1 MITEHL
7 LGWFFLSVIFIYIF
21 LLKEKYS
28 EVKNCLLIAFILRAL
43 CVVLDQYE
51 LIRLPDGYA
60 DASKFEATARL
71 FSREYGLII
80 IFDFFKTD
88 AFLISRIIS
97 IFYTILGESKMM
109 AQSISVALGTA
120 SVYLVYKLCLIL
132 WDNRSAKKAAW
143 LTSIFPILILYSSLT
158 LREVYI
164 IFFLLFGLIGIAK
177 FINNNSFISLFQTLI
192 SFAILIFFHG
202 PLAIG
207 AFVFLFYLVTSL
219 IKNQLFKLYHLKIDK
234 LSLFL
239 ILFSLIP
246 LILFLSNNIEIP
258 YIGGIQTLF
267 NLSGSI
273 PKINNYMF
281 DTAAYPSWLLINN
294 NYELFTKGI
303 FKILYFL
310 YGPFVWDIKTSY
322 HLIGL
327 LDGSLYIIL
336 TIFLL
341 KNWQTIWA
349 NPVGRFFILL
359 LLSYIIIYGISVGN
373 FGTGI
378 RHRSKFVIILIIL
391 AAPKLH
397 KFVFYFKKI

>member
-1 MITEHL
+1 MITEDL

-28 EVKNCLLIAFILRAL
+28 EVKNCLLIAFILRAF
-43 CVVLDQYE
+43 CVVFDQYD

-60 DASKFEATARL
+60 DASKFEANARL
-71 FSREYGLII
+71 FARDYGLLI

-88 AFLISRIIS
+88 AFLLSRIIA

-164 IFFLLFGLIGIAK
+164 IFFLLIGLIGIAK
-177 FINNNSFISLFQTLI
+177 FINNNSFFSLFQTLI
-192 SFAILIFFHG
+192 SFVILIFFHG

-207 AFVFLFYLVTSL
+207 AFVFLFYLVISL

-336 TIFLL
+336 TIYLL

-359 LLSYIIIYGISVGN
+359 FISYIIIYGISVGN

-378 RHRSKFVIILIIL
+378 RHRSKFVILLIIL

-397 KFVFYFKKI
+397 KFVFYFKKT